1 MNENPVGDA
10 PTGAARVDVAER
22 RAWSTGGWPA
32 LGLTVLLFAAGAALA
47 ALASSRTG
55 AAATTAGLGA
65 GALLVVAAVLLTG
78 LTVVAPGE
86 TRVVVF
92 FGSYLGTIRRTGL
105 TFTWPLTGRS
115 KVPVRILNFE
125 TETLKV
131 NERNGSPVQISAI
144 VVWQVD
150 DTAKAHFAVDDYRAF
165 IHSQAESALRQVVAR
180 HPYDHQAEQIAAVVS
195 DDVLDHSSTAGS
207 TAGSADDDITLR
219 EDGGVVGDELAREV
233 NARVQVAGLDVVEV
247 RLSNLSYAPEIAGAM
262 LQRQQAQA
270 VLDARRVVVDGAV
283 GIVAEALVRLESESG
298 IELDPERRAA
308 MTSNLLTV
316 VVGGHAVQPIVN
328 VGSLYS

>member
-1 MNENPVGDA
+1 MSEHPVPSPTGS
-10 PTGAARVDVAER
+10 TGAARVDVAER
-22 RAWSTGGWPA
+22 PAWAVGGWPMM
-32 LGLTVLLFAAGAALA
+32 GLLLVLIAAAVGAGVVTGETTGGAQAAAGTATVVLAIAAF
-47 ALASSRTG
+47 
-55 AAATTAGLGA
+55 
-65 GALLVVAAVLLTG
+65 VMLTG
-78 LTVVAPGE
+78 FAVVAPGE

-105 TFTWPLTGRS
+105 AFTWPLTGRT

-131 NERNGSPVQISAI
+131 NERNGSPVQVSAI

-150 DTAKAHFAVDDYRAF
+150 DTARAQFAVEDYHAF
-165 IHSQAESALRQVVAR
+165 IESQAESALRQVVAR
-180 HPYDHQAEQIAAVVS
+180 HPYDHQTERIAAVVS
-195 DDVLDHSSTAGS
+195 PELAAEAQAAG
-207 TAGSADDDITLR
+207 ADPDAEITLR
-219 EDGGVVGDELAREV
+219 EDGGVVGEELAREV
-233 NARVQVAGLDVVEV
+233 NDRVHVAGLDVVEV

-283 GIVAEALVRLESESG
+283 GIVAEALDRLETESR
-298 IELDPERRAA
+298 IDLDPERRAS

-316 VVGGHAVQPIVN
+316 VVSGHGVQPVVN